1 MLNPKELLTKVSY
14 QSSLYL
20 NTILLTL
27 CIDKGHYDLVFLTEL
42 INNSVSKNEQAG
54 HNDLAAQSI
63 P

>member
-54 HNDLAAQSI
+54 HHD
-63 P
+63 